1 MAVSHINDA
10 PIRNSKVESKFRLR
24 TVAKTAGA
32 NVTLLEEDPP
42 VQVIT
47 PTGSARDV
55 TLPAFSADLEGLT
68 FIVYNNAGSALNLVV
83 KSASN
88 TILTVAQGKCGIFI
102 CDGTEWR
109 GLLGS

>member
-1 MAVSHINDA
+1 MTTSRVDDA
-10 PIRNSKVESKFRLR
+10 PIRNSKMESKFRLR

-32 NVTLLEEDPP
+32 NVTLLENDPP

-68 FIVYNNAGSALNLVV
+68 FVIFNTAGSALNLVV
-83 KSASN
+83 KSAAN
-88 TILTVAQGKCGIFI
+88 TILTVAQGKAGIFV

-109 GLLGS
+109 GLLGA